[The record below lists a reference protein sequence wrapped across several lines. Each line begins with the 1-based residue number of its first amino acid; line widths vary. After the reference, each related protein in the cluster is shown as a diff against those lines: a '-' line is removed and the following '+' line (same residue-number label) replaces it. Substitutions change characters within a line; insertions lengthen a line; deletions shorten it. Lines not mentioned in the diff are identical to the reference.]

1 MPIICFFV
9 LKKMNWKILNPTG
22 HVSLHPGLKLDPNEC
37 GTRQHNA
44 AVVSFKHK
52 TILIAGTGYTGETK
66 KGIFTILNY
75 ILPHE
80 KNVLSMHC
88 SANMGEEGDTAVFL
102 WIERNR

>member
-1 MPIICFFV
+1 M
-9 LKKMNWKILNPTG
+9 
-22 HVSLHPGLKLDPNEC
+22 
-37 GTRQHNA
+37 R

-52 TILIAGTGYTGETK
+52 MILIAGTGYTGEIK

-88 SANMGEEGDTAVFL
+88 SANMGERRYCYFL
-102 WIERNR
+102 WIERYRQNNTKRRPQP